1 MDDFVLSN
9 LYQAKDEW
17 SARLVSVLAPFI
29 AEGVHS
35 IFDES
40 VRLCAETNEM
50 PKYLVNFQK
59 LLTRIPL
66 WSNVIVEEEVKR
78 IIQRSGCNY
87 IEDLITCVHIIQLKV
102 LTSIRVG
109 TCQKKIDI
117 NIPKLDV
124 FVHKVY
130 IHVARKMFLH
140 VYLFEKTNNML
151 QAQKH
156 NRDIEVLV
164 QECILNTIR
173 DSIPTETI
181 IRAYL
186 DDSVEHDE
194 EVTIED
200 VDSEPETEG
209 RGGAGGAPAAPGK
222 ATFAPVDAVATVPE
236 QETPAETPFDFESLL
251 SPPPTSSSRASVSFN
266 DMDNTL
272 DHDGNIVD
280 VSAPKTIDRLESIS
294 VARAAQKKAEDEAEA
309 AEDRLQI
316 FDDPVDVGNL
326 DVFNLD
332 IETL

>member
-17 SARLVSVLAPFI
+17 AARLVSVLAPCI
-29 AEGVHS
+29 AEGIYS

-40 VRLCAETNEM
+40 LRMCAENNEM
-50 PKYLVNFQK
+50 PKYLMNFQK

-124 FVHKVY
+124 FVHKIY

-140 VYLFEKTNNML
+140 VYLFEKTANVL
-151 QAQKH
+151 QAQK
-156 NRDIEVLV
+156 NKRDVEVLV
-164 QECILNTIR
+164 QECIIITIR

-200 VDSEPETEG
+200 VDTGVEE
-209 RGGAGGAPAAPGK
+209 APAPVAVAAPLAVTPA
-222 ATFAPVDAVATVPE
+222 ATAPFAAAFAPDSAYDSVVPAT
-236 QETPAETPFDFESLL
+236 
-251 SPPPTSSSRASVSFN
+251 RISFN

-272 DHDGNIVD
+272 DGDGNISD
-280 VSAPKTIDRLESIS
+280 VNAPKTLDRLEAIS
-294 VARAAQKKAEDEAEA
+294 VTRALQKKAEEE
-309 AEDRLQI
+309 EDDADKLKI
-316 FDDPVDVGNL
+316 FDDPIDVGNL
-326 DVFNLD
+326 DIFNLD
-332 IETL
+332 FETL